1 MSTVQANFLLPEE
14 VLATLRAL
22 VPKGKQ
28 SQVVA
33 HALKNELRRI
43 QYKQALEHSFGAWET
58 ANHPELKKGTEAFI
72 RRQRSSS
79 RSRRTQS

>member
-1 MSTVQANFLLPEE
+1 MSTVQANFLIPEE
-14 VLATLRAL
+14 LLATLRAL

-43 QYKQALEHSFGAWET
+43 HYKKALEHSFGAWKKAE
-58 ANHPELKKGTEAFI
+58 HPELKSGTEAFI
-72 RRQRSSS
+72 RRQRVST
-79 RSRRTQS
+79 RSKRTQG

>member
-1 MSTVQANFLLPEE
+1 MSTVQATFLLPEE

-33 HALKNELRRI
+33 HALENELRRI
-43 QYKQALEHSFGAWET
+43 QYKQALEYLFGAWKKAE
-58 ANHPELKKGTEAFI
+58 HPELKSGTEVFI
-72 RRQRSSS
+72 RRQRVS
-79 RSRRTQS
+79 TKKPGIK

>member
-1 MSTVQANFLLPEE
+1 MPTVQANFLIPEE
-14 VLATLRAL
+14 LLATLRAL

-43 QYKQALEHSFGAWET
+43 HYKKELEHSFGAWKKEE
-58 ANHPELKKGTEAFI
+58 HPELKSGTEAFI
-72 RRQRSSS
+72 RRQRVST
-79 RSRRTQS
+79 RSKRPQG

>member
-1 MSTVQANFLLPEE
+1 MPTVQANFLIPEE
-14 VLATLRAL
+14 LLATLRAL

-43 QYKQALEHSFGAWET
+43 HYKKELEHSFGAWKKAE
-58 ANHPELKKGTEAFI
+58 HPELKSGTEVFI
-72 RRQRSSS
+72 RRQRVST
-79 RSRRTQS
+79 RSKRPQG